1 MISFQQLI
9 QCTHGE
15 VIQQG
20 ESLPINYLL
29 TDSRKLIIPQYS
41 LFFAIKGERHDGHR
55 FIQELYNKG
64 VRQFV
69 VEYSHGLDLAAMAE
83 ASILNVK
90 SSIWALQQA
99 AAYHREQFHIPVL
112 GITGSNGKTI
122 VKEWLAT
129 LLGRQYNI
137 IRSPKSYNSQIGVP
151 LSVWQMND
159 THTLG
164 IFEAGISKP
173 GEMARLA
180 EVIKPTIG
188 LFTNIGTAHDEGF
201 GNTIQKVNEK
211 LLLFTNSHTLIYC
224 LDHQVIHNELAYFR
238 QSAQQTFTWSRRE
251 PNADVCLSHVGQEH
265 GQSLLYIRF
274 GENDL
279 QFQVP
284 FVDDV
289 SLENVMHCITAM
301 LYFGLDVTE
310 IQSRLRMLQ
319 PVSMRLEL
327 KEGINGCYLI
337 DDTYNNDL
345 AGLTMGL
352 DFLNLQQQRAT
363 KTVILS
369 DVLETG
375 LPERELYEHIGHLLK
390 TKGVHR
396 LIGIG
401 EVISRNKQY
410 FSPVSEFF
418 PDTADFLKQAIANKF
433 SHQLVF
439 IKGARP
445 FEFERIV
452 HKLLQKTHGTV
463 LEINLEALSHNL
475 NYYKSKLHN
484 QTKIMVMVKA
494 FAYGSGSA
502 EIASLLQFH
511 RVDYL
516 AVAYADEGVVLREN
530 GIHLPIMVMNPSP
543 QTFDKLLSYRLEP
556 ELYSFS
562 ILHQFIQYLQD
573 TGQQSPV
580 HIKLDTGMH
589 RLGFESQDMA
599 RLIEVLKTHKDITV
613 ASMFSHL
620 AAADEEEY
628 NYFST
633 QQMDKF
639 KEMSRAIEQELGYSP
654 IKHILNSAGI
664 VRFPQYQ
671 LDMVRLGI
679 GLYGVESTNQEQALL
694 ETVGTLKTTISQ
706 IKHVSAGDTVGYS
719 RKGKVSRDSRIATIA
734 IGYADGFDRRLSN
747 GVGKV
752 WINGKLA
759 PLIGNVCMDMCMVD
773 ITDVPAEEGDE
784 VIVFGKQHPISEMAG
799 QMGTIPY
806 EILTSVSERVKRVF
820 YTS

>member
-1 MISFQQLI
+1 MITLQQLI
-9 QCTHGE
+9 NSTQAE
-15 VIQQG
+15 VLRQG
-20 ESLPINYLL
+20 ENLPVNYLL
-29 TDSRKLIIPQYS
+29 TDSRKLIFAQYS

-69 VEYSHGLDLAAMAE
+69 VEYTQGLNLATIPE
-83 ASILNVK
+83 ANILKVA
-90 SSIWALQQA
+90 SSTRALQQVA
-99 AAYHREQFHIPVL
+99 MFHREQFAIPVI

-129 LLGRQYNI
+129 LLGRQFNI
-137 IRSPKSYNSQIGVP
+137 VRSPKSYNSQIGVP
-151 LSVWQMND
+151 LSVWQMNN

-164 IFEAGISKP
+164 IFEAGISRP
-173 GEMARLA
+173 GEMAKLA

-201 GNTIQKVNEK
+201 EHTVQKVNEK
-211 LLLFTNSHTLIYC
+211 LFLFRNVQVLIYC
-224 LDHQVIHNELAYFR
+224 LDHQVIHNQIASFR
-238 QSAQQTFTWSRRE
+238 QGKQQTYTWSRKE
-251 PNADVCLSHVGQEH
+251 ANANVFVSHMQQEH
-265 GQSLLYIRF
+265 GQSTLHIRY

-279 QFQVP
+279 QFSVP
-284 FVDDV
+284 FVDDA
-289 SLENVMHCITAM
+289 SLENVTHCITAM
-301 LYFGLDVTE
+301 LYFDLDATE
-310 IQSRLRMLQ
+310 IQARLRMLQ

-352 DFLNLQQQRAT
+352 DFLNLQQQRST

-375 LPERELYEHIGHLLK
+375 LPEKELYEHIGHLLK

-410 FSPVSEFF
+410 FPPVSEFY
-418 PDTADFLKQAIANKF
+418 PATEDFLKQAISNKF
-433 SHQLVF
+433 SHQLVL

-445 FEFERIV
+445 FEFEQIV
-452 HKLLQKTHGTV
+452 QKLLQKTHGTV

-475 NYYKSKLHN
+475 NYYKSKLN
-484 QTKIMVMVKA
+484 SQTKIMVMVKA

-562 ILHQFIQYLQD
+562 ILNRFIEYLQD

-589 RLGFESQDMA
+589 RLGFEKQDLP
-599 RLIEVLKTHKDITV
+599 RLIQTLKAEGAIKV
-613 ASMFSHL
+613 ASVFSHL

-633 QQMDKF
+633 EQMDKF
-639 KEMSRAIEQELGYSP
+639 KEMSGAIEQELGYSP

-664 VRFPQYQ
+664 IRFPQYQ

-679 GLYGVESTNQEQALL
+679 GLYGVESTNQEQAQL

-706 IKHVSAGDTVGYS
+706 IKRVAAGDTVGYS
-719 RKGKVSRDSRIATIA
+719 RKGKVTRDSRIATIA

-773 ITDVPAEEGDE
+773 ITGVEAEEGDE
-784 VIVFGKQHPISEMAG
+784 VIIFGKQYPIGEMAR

>member
-1 MISFQQLI
+1 MLSFQQLI
-9 QCTHGE
+9 ACIKAE
-15 VIQQG
+15 VLQQI
-20 ESLPINYLL
+20 ENLPVSYLL
-29 TDSRKLIIPQYS
+29 TDSRRVVSPRYS
-41 LFFAIKGERHDGHR
+41 IFFAIKGERHNGHK
-55 FIQELYNKG
+55 FLQELYSKG

-69 VEYSHGLDLAAMAE
+69 VEYTQELNFADMPQAN
-83 ASILNVK
+83 ILKVENSV
-90 SSIWALQQA
+90 WALQQA
-99 AAYHREQFHIPVL
+99 AAYHRRQSAIPVI

-122 VKEWLAT
+122 IKEWLAT
-129 LLGRQYNI
+129 LLGKQFNI
-137 IRSPKSYNSQIGVP
+137 VRSPKSYNSQIGVP
-151 LSVWQMND
+151 LSVWQIND
-159 THTLG
+159 TYTLG
-164 IFEAGISKP
+164 IFEAGISRP

-201 GNTIQKVNEK
+201 ENTVQKIREK
-211 LLLFTNSHTLIYC
+211 LKLFQSCQSILYCWDHILI
-224 LDHQVIHNELAYFR
+224 HEQVEALR
-238 QSAQQTFTWSRRE
+238 QPEQQTFTWSRRE
-251 PNADVCLSHVGQEH
+251 PEADVILFQTEQEH
-265 GQSLLYIRF
+265 GQSVLHIRYT
-274 GENDL
+274 EHDL
-279 QFQVP
+279 QVQVP
-284 FVDDV
+284 FVDDA
-289 SLENVMHCITAM
+289 SLENVMHCISVM
-301 LYFGLDVTE
+301 LYFGMDVIE

-319 PVSMRLEL
+319 PVSMRLEM

-352 DFLNLQQQRAT
+352 DFLNLQQQRDT
-363 KTVILS
+363 KALILS

-375 LPERELYEHIGHLLK
+375 LPEKELYQHISHLLQ
-390 TKGVHR
+390 TKGVNR

-401 EVISRNKQY
+401 EVISRNRQY
-410 FSPVSEFF
+410 FLQSSEFY
-418 PDTADFLKQAIANKF
+418 PDTSSFLKQPLLKKF
-433 SHQLVF
+433 TNELIL
-439 IKGARP
+439 IKGARS
-445 FEFERIV
+445 FEFEQIV
-452 HKLLQKTHGTV
+452 QKLLQKTHGTV
-463 LEINLEALSHNL
+463 LEINLDALSHNL
-475 NYYKSKLHN
+475 NYYKSKLSN

-502 EIASLLQFH
+502 EIASMLQFH

-562 ILHQFIQYLQD
+562 ILHNFIQYLH
-573 TGQQSPV
+573 TTAQQSPV

-589 RLGFESQDMA
+589 RLGFEEQDLPQ
-599 RLIEVLKTHKDITV
+599 LIQILRAHPELRVSSV
-613 ASMFSHL
+613 FSHL

-633 QQMDKF
+633 EQMQKF
-639 KEMSRAIEQELGYSP
+639 KRMAVAIEAVLPYLP

-664 VRFPQYQ
+664 VRFPEYQ

-679 GLYGVESTNQEQALL
+679 GLYGVEATHQEQAQL

-706 IKHVSAGDTVGYS
+706 IKRVKAGDTIGYS

-759 PLIGNVCMDMCMVD
+759 PLIGNVCMDMSMVD
-773 ITDVPAEEGDE
+773 ITGIEAEEGDE
-784 VIVFGKQHPISEMAG
+784 VIIFGRQHPIGEMAR
-799 QMGTIPY
+799 QIGTIPY
-806 EILTSVSERVKRVF
+806 EILTGVSERVKRVF